1 MTAASTTAVVRRER
15 ASIGRILRL
24 ARPEW
29 RGLALGTFF
38 LAISSAA
45 GLVYP
50 RGIQYLLDGALG
62 DPSGASIDQA
72 AIFMVVVLAI
82 QAVTTSLRSPS
93 THERSRHPCSTGSN
107 APSRRGSGA
116 APSPDDHPRGTRPPV
131 ASSWSGATTRNPAR
145 TRPSG
150 SPAHV
155 ARSR

>member
-1 MTAASTTAVVRRER
+1 MTAEATPVVRRER
-15 ASIGRILRL
+15 ASVGRILRL

-29 RGLALGTFF
+29 RALALGTLF

-82 QAVTTSLRSPS
+82 QAVTTSLRYMLFTTAGDVSSRASGRTS
-93 THERSRHPCSTGSN
+93 TERS
-107 APSRRGSGA
+107 SRR
-116 APSPDDHPRGTRPPV
+116 
-131 ASSWSGATTRNPAR
+131 
-145 TRPSG
+145 
-150 SPAHV
+150 
-155 ARSR
+155 RSRSSTSARPVS